1 MRRTHRPTDAA
12 NPSATDKTCVSV
24 AQLCR
29 SGSSNQSCS
38 PRIFCSQVESTPHN
52 IWVHVSTLEFLGNG
66 LQALLADPASWQ
78 CLQREP
84 ALLPGAVREPLRFDS
99 PVQYT
104 GRRVA
109 ADLVLHGR
117 QLRRGDLVV
126 ALIASA
132 NRDPARHAEPD
143 RLDVARRGSG
153 LLSFGAG
160 AHVCIGASL
169 TLMEAE
175 IVFGRLL
182 RRWPRLSL
190 VDTQPQWSGNA
201 VYRGLSAL
209 PVRQILAVDC
219 AISGP
224 PR

>member
-1 MRRTHRPTDAA
+1 
-12 NPSATDKTCVSV
+12 
-24 AQLCR
+24 
-29 SGSSNQSCS
+29 
-38 PRIFCSQVESTPHN
+38 
-52 IWVHVSTLEFLGNG
+52 
-66 LQALLADPASWQ
+66 
-78 CLQREP
+78 
-84 ALLPGAVREPLRFDS
+84 LPGAVRELLRFDS

-126 ALIASA
+126 ALIACA
-132 NRDPARHAEPD
+132 NRDPARYAQAD
-143 RLDVARRGSG
+143 RLDIARRPGG

-169 TLMEAE
+169 TLMEAG

-182 RRWPRLSL
+182 HRFPRLRR
-190 VDTQPQWSGNA
+190 VDAEPRWSGNA

-209 PVRQILAVDC
+209 PVRQAPATGLC
-219 AISGP
+219 ISM
-224 PR
+224 PRR